1 MLEES
6 TCNEERSGAVAC
18 IGLACD
24 ALAGS
29 DPVVVVAGDTL
40 PKPDFS
46 LDRDHSNMKLADSDW
61 YSKTGRC
68 VEEGSFQ
75 GSRDCHYVTTYF
87 LCAILVAFA
96 SQPPI

>member
-1 MLEES
+1 MEES

-40 PKPDFS
+40 PTPDFS
-46 LDRDHSNMKLADSDW
+46 LDRDHSNTKSADW
-61 YSKTGRC
+61 YSKTGLC
-68 VEEGSFQ
+68 GEEGPFQ
-75 GSRDCHYVTTYF
+75 G
-87 LCAILVAFA
+87 
-96 SQPPI
+96 